1 MTSNKRISQETVLIA
16 YIICYFIISLYTLTK
31 FPFVHSDEPWL
42 SGLTRNMLETGNLGI
57 TETFYNLK
65 PRFPHGIKILF
76 HLLQMPFMIIFGYHV
91 FSFRLLSLFFACMSL
106 IMFYVLL
113 KFIFDRKDSEGRNW
127 YPLLGT
133 MLLSADVQFIYAGHF
148 ARQEILLIF
157 CMIFAIYALLKNKI
171 VAAAVVTGLAIGL
184 HPNSFLIGT
193 MCLVLLVPFGAGKVN
208 SQIGAVKVHSQIGG
222 GKVNPQDRL
231 KAWKPFALYTGITG
245 IFAVIFIGISLFFD
259 RDFMKHY
266 LAYGDSEFDIG
277 APLTNKLAEVPYF
290 IEKIWYRVSGTY
302 YVPEIKLELV
312 LFGLALIFA
321 VIMIVLNQKCDRKE
335 ILFTLKGLTGL
346 VVGMII
352 IGRYNQTSILFVFP
366 LFFLLLL
373 LVIQSGFRLL
383 VPGRVWQRNVTVLL
397 LTLCLGAS
405 SYINIK
411 PWMAYSYE
419 DYIGEISKTVEP
431 DDKVL
436 ANLNSEYYFDNGKLL
451 DYRNLSFLKE
461 NNRTVAEYIEEND
474 IEYIILS
481 EELDFIYSQR
491 PVWNMIYG
499 NLRYMDELNA
509 YTREKCVLVD
519 SFKNKVYSVRILQY
533 VGSDRDFTVKI
544 FKVKDFI

>member
-42 SGLTRNMLETGNLGI
+42 SGLTRNMMETGNLGI

-76 HLLQMPFMIIFGYHV
+76 HLLQMPFLVIFGYNV
-91 FSFRLLSLFFACMSL
+91 FSFRLLSLVFACMSL
-106 IMFYVLL
+106 ILFYVLL
-113 KFIFDRKDSEGRNW
+113 KFVFCRKDREGTNW

-133 MLLSADVQFIYAGHF
+133 ILLSVDVQFIYASHF
-148 ARQEILLIF
+148 ARQEIILVFI
-157 CMIFAIYALLKNKI
+157 MIFAIYALLKKKTI
-171 VAAAVVTGLAIGL
+171 AAAVATGLAIGI

-193 MCLVLLVPFGAGKVN
+193 MCLAILVPFGAG
-208 SQIGAVKVHSQIGG
+208 AVHSQIGD

-231 KAWKPFALYTGITG
+231 KAWKPLALYTGITG
-245 IFAVIFIGISLFFD
+245 AFAVIFIGISLFFD
-259 RDFMKHY
+259 RDFVKHY

-302 YVPEIKLELV
+302 FVPEIKLELI
-312 LFGLALIFA
+312 LFGLALVFA
-321 VIMIVLNQKCDRKE
+321 VILIVSSQKLDNKE
-335 ILFTLKGLTGL
+335 IVFTLKGLTGL
-346 VVGMII
+346 IAGMII

-366 LFFLLLL
+366 LFFLLIL

-383 VPGRVWQRNVTVLL
+383 IPGRVWLRNMIVFILAV
-397 LTLCLGAS
+397 CLATS

-411 PWMAYSYE
+411 PWTAYSYE

-451 DYRNLSFLKE
+451 DYRNLSYLKE
-461 NNRTVAEYIEEND
+461 NNMTVAEYIEEND

-509 YTREKCVLVD
+509 YTREQCVLVD
-519 SFKNKVYSVRILQY
+519 SFKNKVYSVRIVQF